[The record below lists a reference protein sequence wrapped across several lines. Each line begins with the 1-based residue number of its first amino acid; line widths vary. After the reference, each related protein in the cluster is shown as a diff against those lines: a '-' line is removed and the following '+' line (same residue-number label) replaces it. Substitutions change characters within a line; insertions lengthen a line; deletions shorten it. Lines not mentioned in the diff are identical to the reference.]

1 MLNKLLKRCM
11 PWMDKGR
18 WYKIDVGLDSLGELK
33 IDHDPIFSNVSMEG
47 PVLSAV
53 FANIDSYQVVDVKFV
68 GKNGFLSIGPNI
80 SISSQGQNEIDI
92 TLNTLGTIWLF
103 IKFG

>member
-18 WYKIDVGLDSLGELK
+18 WYKIDVGLDSQGALK
-33 IDHDPIFSNVSMEG
+33 IDHDPIFSSVSMDG

-53 FANIDSYQVVDVKFV
+53 FANNDTYHVVDVKFV
-68 GKNGFLSIGPNI
+68 GKDGFLSIGPNVTM
-80 SISSQGQNEIDI
+80 SSTGEHTLDI
-92 TLNTLGTIWLF
+92 TLTTLGKLWLF